1 MKFSFKNRFTS
12 MAAIAVA
19 CGFMAFTPLSTVSAD
34 TVDEKLLQA
43 LEYRNIGPFRGGRAT
58 AVAGI
63 PGDPTTYYIGTVGGV
78 WKTTDGG
85 QNWNVISDDDF
96 TTASVGAIAVAP
108 SDKNVV
114 VVGMGESPFR
124 GVASSH
130 GDGVYIST
138 DGGKNFTNMGL
149 KGSRQISTIQI
160 DPKNP
165 DIIYVAVQGSPWA
178 PTKERGIYKTTD
190 GGKTWE
196 QTLFVNETTSAID
209 LSIDHNNPRI
219 LYAAMWDNQR
229 KPWEI
234 RSGGEGSGIWKSVD
248 GGETWKEMDKGLPKE
263 MGKIGVVSAPAQSGR
278 VWAIVEAK
286 EKGGLYKSDNFGESW
301 KHVNGTRGL
310 HARSWYYMHVFADPK
325 NADTVYVQNSAF
337 FKSIDGGKTFPT
349 RITGTHCDFHDL
361 WINPDNPSI
370 MGVANDG
377 GGAVSWNGGKSWS
390 SQMNQPTAQ
399 FYRVNADND
408 FFYRV
413 YAGQQ
418 DNSTVAIRSRGLDG
432 GIGLEDFKPVGG
444 CESAHVSFDPD
455 NPRFI
460 YAGCYLGLINEY
472 DSETVSTRDIRAYP
486 ELGFGVA
493 PKDRKYRFN
502 WNAPIHVSM
511 HDPKVIYHAGNQ
523 LFKSSDRG
531 QNWDVISP
539 DLSKNDPDTL
549 GNGGRPITNEVSE
562 NYGTIFALAEHHQN
576 AATLWAGTDDGLV
589 QLTTDGG
596 TNWRNITPKRAGDG
610 LVNSIDLSVHDPETA
625 YIAFTRYKYNDHTPL
640 IFKTTNN
647 GKSWKNIA
655 KGIPDGHFVRV
666 VREDPV
672 RKGLLYAGTEAGM
685 YVSFN
690 DGEDWQAMQSN
701 LPVIPVTDIK
711 VHKNDLILST
721 QGRAF
726 WIMDDISPLRN
737 IGDQIPEAATLMAP
751 STAYDVQYYGR
762 TGSRQA
768 PNPDS
773 GAVFYYSLP
782 EGFDHKETDL
792 SVEILNSEGS
802 VIRTLKSDKK
812 GKAKGGGRGISYKL
826 PAQAGLNKAVWDLNA
841 DPRPG
846 VKGAWSPAWGSRDK
860 FSGPGALPGTY
871 TIRLKAGDTVV
882 EQPLTLQ
889 FDPRHNISDTAWAE
903 KQEMLDNID
912 VIFTELSTTL
922 ATFKDVRK
930 QLKGQLKYVQD
941 KDLKEQGSTI
951 LKSMQA
957 WEDGVFSSK
966 RTFFQDVLNWP
977 DQLVSEFSGLLGSV
991 DGAIPPL
998 NTGVKER
1005 YTDLK
1010 AKWETAKSMR
1020 DELITGEI
1028 AAFNKTF
1035 KEKED
1040 IIDLSKLSSE

>member
-1 MKFSFKNRFTS
+1 MNKLIKNNLAS
-12 MAAIAVA
+12 MAAVVVA
-19 CGFMAFTPLSTVSAD
+19 CGFMTMTPQANLQAD
-34 TVDEKLLQA
+34 TVDEKLLEA

-58 AVAGI
+58 AVAGV

-108 SDKNVV
+108 SDKNVI
-114 VVGMGESPFR
+114 VVGMGESPYR

-138 DGGKNFTNMGL
+138 DGGENFKNMGL
-149 KGSRQISTIQI
+149 KDSRQISTIQI
-160 DPKNP
+160 DPNNP
-165 DIIYVAVQGSPWA
+165 DVIYVAVQGSPWA
-178 PTKERGIYKTTD
+178 PTNERGVYKTTD
-190 GGKTWE
+190 GGKSWKK
-196 QTLFVNETTSAID
+196 TLFVNETTSAID
-209 LSIDHNNPRI
+209 LSVDQNNPRI
-219 LYAAMWDNQR
+219 LYASMWDNQR

-248 GGETWKEMDKGLPKE
+248 GGDTWKKMSKGLPDE
-263 MGKIGVVSAPAQSGR
+263 MGKIGVVSAPAKSGR

-286 EKGGLYKSDNFGESW
+286 EKGGLYKSDDFGESW
-301 KHVNGTRGL
+301 SHVNGTRGL

-349 RITGTHCDFHDL
+349 RITGTHGDYHDL
-361 WINPDNPSI
+361 WINPDNPSV

-377 GGAVSWNGGKSWS
+377 GGAVSWNGGKTWS
-390 SQMNQPTAQ
+390 TQMNQPTAQ

-444 CESAHVSFDPD
+444 CESGHVSFDPD
-455 NPRFI
+455 NPRFV
-460 YAGCYLGLINEY
+460 YAGCYLGQISEY
-472 DSETVSTRDIRAYP
+472 DDEKVSSRDIRVYP
-486 ELGFGVA
+486 EIGFGIA

-502 WNAPIHVSM
+502 WNAPIHVST
-511 HDPKVIYHAGNQ
+511 HDTNVIYHGGNR
-523 LFKSSDRG
+523 LFKSSDHG
-531 QNWDVISP
+531 NNWTAISP

-549 GNGGRPITNEVSE
+549 GDGGRPITNEVSE
-562 NYGTIFALAEHHQN
+562 NYGTIFALAEHKGDAN
-576 AATLWAGTDDGLV
+576 TLWAGTDDGLV

-596 TNWRNITPKRAGDG
+596 ASWSDVTPKRAGSG
-610 LVNSIDLSVHDPETA
+610 LVNAIDLSPHDANTA
-625 YIAFTRYKYNDHTPL
+625 YVAFTRYKYNDHTPL

-672 RKGLLYAGTEAGM
+672 RKGLLYAGTEVGM

-690 DGEDWQAMQSN
+690 DGEDWQPMQSN

-711 VHKNDLILST
+711 VHKNDLVLST

-726 WIMDDISPLRN
+726 WIMDDISPLRA
-737 IGDQIPEAATLMAP
+737 IGDDIPTEATLMAP
-751 STAYDVQYYGR
+751 SVAYDVQYYGR
-762 TGSRQA
+762 SSARQA
-768 PNPDS
+768 PNPDR
-773 GAVFYYSLP
+773 GAVLYYSLP
-782 EGFDHKETDL
+782 EGFDHKETDVKL
-792 SVEILNSEGS
+792 EILDNSGD

-812 GKAKGGGRGISYKL
+812 GKAKGGGNGVKYKL
-826 PAQAGLNKAVWDLNA
+826 PAKAGLNKAVWDLNE

-846 VKGAWSPAWGSRDK
+846 VKGAWSPAWGNRDE
-860 FSGPGALPGTY
+860 FSGPGALPGKY
-871 TIRLKAGDTVV
+871 TVRLTVGDTVS
-882 EQPLTLQ
+882 EQSLSLN
-889 FDPRHNISDTAWAE
+889 FDPRHNISDTDWAS
-903 KQEMLDNID
+903 KRAMLDDID
-912 VIFTELSTTL
+912 DIFTELATTL
-922 ATFKDVRK
+922 ATFKDVRS
-930 QLKGQLKYVQD
+930 QLKGQLKFIND
-941 KDLKEQGSTI
+941 ETLKEQGEAI
-951 LKSMQA
+951 LKSMQE

-977 DQLVSEFSGLLGSV
+977 DRLVSELAGLLNGV

-998 NTGVKER
+998 TQGMNDR
-1005 YTDLK
+1005 YNDLK
-1010 AKWETAKSMR
+1010 AKWETVKSTR
-1020 DELITGEI
+1020 DTLINDEI
-1028 AAFNKTF
+1028 AAFNAAF
-1035 KEKED
+1035 KEKEN
-1040 IIDLSKLSSE
+1040 IINLSKVSE